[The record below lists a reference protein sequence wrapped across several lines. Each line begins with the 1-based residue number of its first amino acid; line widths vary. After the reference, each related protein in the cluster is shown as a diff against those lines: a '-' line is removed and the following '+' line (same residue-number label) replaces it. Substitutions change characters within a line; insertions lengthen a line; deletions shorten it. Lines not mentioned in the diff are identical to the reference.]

1 MKARSIDPE
10 SISSKLDWKEFELFA
25 EKAFASFGF
34 DTSHNQRFTKPRME
48 IDLVA
53 EMGGLAFSVD
63 CKHWKR
69 TVGHTSMLKVGER
82 QIARSRRLLELGTV
96 DRVIP
101 MILTLHDE
109 MLHILEDG
117 VAIVPVHKL
126 SDFIMNWESSRGHL
140 LILEGKIQANLL

>member
-1 MKARSIDPE
+1 MTARSIDPE
-10 SISSKLDWKEFELFA
+10 SISSKLDWREFESFA
-25 EKAFASFGF
+25 EKAFVSFGF
-34 DTSHNQRFTKPRME
+34 DTNRNRRFTKPRME

-53 EMGGLAFSVD
+53 VMGVLAFSVD

-69 TVGHTSMLKVGER
+69 TVGHASMLNVGER
-82 QIARSRRLLELGTV
+82 QIARSRRLLELGTI

-101 MILTLHDE
+101 VILTLHDE

-126 SDFIMNWESSRGHL
+126 SDFIMNWESSRDHL
-140 LILEGKIQANLL
+140 LVLKGKLQANLS